1 MLGLWG
7 CGGGRGGAGAGEE
20 RWRRAQALWR
30 EQRELAAGYRLWASL
45 EPQRPGGAQ
54 AQARLR
60 AADQHYRRGIALIA
74 ADKPGAR
81 EELAAGKAVA
91 PMDPAL
97 YLPLARACRDQ
108 EINIR
113 AIDYYRWFLKYF
125 PGTPEARTAR
135 AELHRIEPDAD
146 SEPGPRPDPGE
157 GGSLLAW
164 LQAPESAP
172 PQWPV
177 VAGIVVTGVGVVG
190 GLAALGWR
198 LRRRRS
204 LAQLAADSPELQPA
218 ISYLIGRLRHELLKH
233 RIGAVADAIKALSS
247 GQSSAA
253 QRMFL
258 RERVFGG
265 EPLLKAW
272 DGHLRALAR
281 TLGPHAAVLRTDSGF
296 ASADRTIRALVAEQ
310 EAFTLGQPA
319 AIRRMQAA
327 YARLRQFDDQL
338 LALLMRLSRT
348 VIDRSLLEEVLTS
361 VGEEYAVS
369 QVALAPIRVEPPGE
383 LVAVEVYRTDLVLV
397 LKNLLRNAILAVG
410 RSPEP
415 RQVALDVELTMLPTG
430 EEIVRLRVHDTSPE
444 PLTTE
449 QIYQSLDP
457 HDPRIQHGLGL
468 VTAALHLYNGAITV
482 EPGRPGFHK
491 AVVVQLFRALT
502 TPTADGEDAPAAAGA
517 AP

>member
-1 MLGLWG
+1 MSFVLSA
-7 CGGGRGGAGAGEE
+7 CSASKGGSASTEA
-20 RWRRAQALWR
+20 RWLRAQAVWR
-30 EQRELAAGYRLWASL
+30 EQRDLAAGYRLWTSLGSASPL
-45 EPQRPGGAQ
+45 GAQ
-54 AQARLR
+54 AAVRLR
-60 AADQHYRRGIALIA
+60 EADARYRRGIALIV

-81 EELAAGKAVA
+81 EELAAGKGIA

-108 EINIR
+108 GINIR
-113 AIDYYRWFLKYF
+113 ATDYYRRFLQYF
-125 PGTPEARTAR
+125 PKTPEAALARTEWLSIDPE
-135 AELHRIEPDAD
+135 AE
-146 SEPGPRPDPGE
+146 SEPRPHLDELDAPGPLPGLRRAL
-157 GGSLLAW
+157 G
-164 LQAPESAP
+164 APVP
-172 PQWPV
+172 LWPV
-177 VAGIVVTGVGVVG
+177 LGTLGAVLLG
-190 GLAALGWR
+190 GLLLMG
-198 LRRRRS
+198 LRARGRRS
-204 LAQLAADSPELQPA
+204 LAQLATDNPELQPA

-281 TLGPHAAVLRTDSGF
+281 TLGPHAMVLR
-296 ASADRTIRALVAEQ
+296 ADRGFRRADQTIHALVRQ
-310 EAFTLGQPA
+310 REAFTLGKPA

-327 YARLRQFDDQL
+327 YAHLRRFDDQL

-348 VIDRSLLEEVLTS
+348 VIDRSLLEEVLAS

-369 QVALAPIRVEPPGE
+369 QVTLDEVLIEPPTE
-383 LVAVEVYRTDLVLV
+383 LVAVEVYRTDLLLV

-410 RSPEP
+410 RSPAP
-415 RQVALDVELTMLPTG
+415 RKVAMDVELSLLPTG
-430 EEIVRLRVHDTSPE
+430 EEIVRLRVHDTNPE

-457 HDPRIQHGLGL
+457 RDPRIQHGLGL

-482 EPGRPGFHK
+482 EAGRSGFCK
-491 AVVVQLFRALT
+491 AVVVQLFRALS
-502 TPTADGEDAPAAAGA
+502 APAADGDGEPA
-517 AP
+517 AEGPVP